1 MSVPV
6 NYKGKVREFDGP
18 ITKTGTSTENW
29 QGTSLAG
36 FLCPNI
42 YASKTN
48 VWFLQEDAL
57 DALILAQAEL
67 IDAGCSVLLVDAY
80 RTYEEQAEAKKNK
93 PHLVAP
99 PWKSE
104 HPKGTAIDARMFD
117 EDLIPIEGDDGAIFD
132 EANKSTWGD
141 QDYLAEVLEKY
152 GFVRTALP
160 AEDWHFSF
168 RG

>member
-1 MSVPV
+1 MSVSV
-6 NYKGKVREFDGP
+6 NYKGKIREFDGP
-18 ITKTGTSTENW
+18 ITKSETTTENW

-57 DALILAQAEL
+57 NALILAQAEL

-80 RTYEEQAEAKKNK
+80 RTYEEQAAAKENK
-93 PHLVAP
+93 PHLVAH

-117 EDLIPIEGDDGAIFD
+117 EELDVFD
-132 EANKSTWGD
+132 ESDEDTWGD
-141 QDYLAEVLEKY
+141 QDYLASILGKY